1 MKVAITT
8 AGNDLD
14 AAVDPRFGRA
24 KAFVIYDTE
33 SGEWSVLD
41 NEQNAFAAQG
51 AGIQAASAVVNAGV
65 DALLTGNC
73 GPKAFRTLAAGKV
86 AVYAGVSGT
95 VREAVESLAAGK
107 LSPAG
112 DSNVNAHFGIGS

>member
-65 DALLTGNC
+65 EALLTGNC
-73 GPKAFRTLAAGKV
+73 GPKAFRALAAGKV

-95 VREAVESLAAGK
+95 VREAVEGLAAGK

-112 DSNVNAHFGIGS
+112 DANVNAHFGTGS